1 MFAINLVTEVMD
13 VTVPMNLPIS
23 VTYDANNSYSV
34 LTITDAF
41 ISDSGNYTCSVTCEA
56 ERVEEGVLER
66 VPETSRETRE
76 VIVQGMYIHMYS
88 TCVDVCSGTQQS

>member
-1 MFAINLVTEVMD
+1 MFAINLVTKVMD
-13 VTVPMNLPIS
+13 VSVPMYLPIS
-23 VTYDANNSYSV
+23 VTYDADNRYSV

-56 ERVEEGVLER
+56 ERVMEGMLER

-76 VIVQGMYIHMYS
+76 VIVQGMYIHMYIHMYS
-88 TCVDVCSGTQQS
+88 TCVDVCS